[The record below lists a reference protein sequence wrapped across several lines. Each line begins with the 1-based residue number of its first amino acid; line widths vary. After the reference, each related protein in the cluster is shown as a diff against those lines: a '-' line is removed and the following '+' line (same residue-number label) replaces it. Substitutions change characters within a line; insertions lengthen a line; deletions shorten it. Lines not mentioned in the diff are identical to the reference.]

1 MGCCESV
8 PESSVEIVE
17 RCGEFDRII
26 MPGFNCM
33 NCCTE
38 RVAGKVSFAIQPYT
52 LNFETRTKDNVSVT
66 IKFLFS
72 VKAAESPAEING
84 KAAGAPAQARIG
96 ANVSDELVYRNFYSL
111 KNPTTVIS
119 SEIESYFR
127 AHAMTYTMDQLFA
140 ARDSLTVDLHRELN
154 VKMNPFGYIITSVVV
169 TDIDPDRTVM
179 AAMNAV
185 MIAEKQRAATLIS
198 ADAAKAAS
206 IAKAEGDARVKE
218 LEGAGISA
226 QRSRIVDGL
235 KVSVQNFKEA
245 LPESDP
251 NGLMRM
257 VLMTQYLDMLNAQA
271 ATGRNTFI
279 LPSSPAHVAAL
290 EGEIGTA
297 LLGAGAARV

>member
-8 PESSVEIVE
+8 PESTVEIVE
-17 RCGEFDRII
+17 SCGEFNRVIR
-26 MPGFNCM
+26 PGFNCM

-38 RVAGKVSFAIQPYT
+38 RVVGKVSFAIQPYT

-72 VKAAESPAEING
+72 VKAAESPGEVANT
-84 KAAGAPAQARIG
+84 GAPAQARIG
-96 ANVSDELVYRNFYSL
+96 TNVNDDLVYRNFYSL

-169 TDIDPDRTVM
+169 TDIDPDPNVM
-179 AAMNAV
+179 NAMNAV
-185 MIAEKQRAATLIS
+185 MIAEKQRVATLIT
-198 ADAAKAAS
+198 AEANKAAA

-297 LLGAGAARV
+297 LLGANASRPSV